1 MNALLLIAHGSRNQK
16 ANQEIDALAQNVA
29 HFCDEQFQLVQHA
42 FLEFAEPD
50 IVGGVGKCVERGATR
65 VTVVPYFL
73 TAGNHVVRDIP
84 EEIEQVR
91 AAHADIEIELSPHVG
106 AMDIMA
112 SLVAR
117 CARAA

>member
-1 MNALLLIAHGSRNQK
+1 MNALLLIAHGSRNGA

-29 HFCDEQFQLVQHA
+29 SFCGDQFHVVQHA

-50 IVGGVGKCVERGATR
+50 IVGGVHQCAERGATL

-91 AAHADIEIELSPHVG
+91 AAHPDIEIELSPHVG
-106 AMDIMA
+106 AMEIMA
-112 SLVAR
+112 SLVAK
-117 CARAA
+117 CAKAA